1 MVWTEVP
8 GKSSE
13 IVMMHTDIRRAY
25 LHPPSKEEKYVE
37 LRLEMWSKECP
48 EYERLR
54 MSLYGTRD
62 AAANGTD
69 ACANV
74 LQEPCP
80 CSFYSRV
87 RGIKIVV
94 HGDDF
99 ISGGARHHLIWLEEV
114 MDKHVESKHT
124 VMGASSDLARSLVM
138 LSLVRARTRLLS

>member
-1 MVWTEVP
+1 
-8 GKSSE
+8 
-13 IVMMHTDIRRAY
+13 MHTDIRRGY
-25 LHPPSKEEKYVE
+25 FHPPSKEEKYVE

-69 ACANV
+69 AYANV

-114 MDKHVESKHT
+114 MDKLVESKHT
-124 VMGASSDLARSLVM
+124 VMGASSDLARSLAM
-138 LSLVRARTRLLS
+138 LSLVRARTMLLS

>member
-1 MVWTEVP
+1 
-8 GKSSE
+8 
-13 IVMMHTDIRRAY
+13 MHTDIRRGY
-25 LHPPSKEEKYVE
+25 FHPPSKEEKYVE

-62 AAANGTD
+62 AEANGTD
-69 ACANV
+69 AYANV

-99 ISGGARHHLIWLEEV
+99 ISDGARHHLIWLEKV
-114 MDKHVESKHT
+114 MDKLVESKHT
-124 VMGASSDLARSLVM
+124 VMGASSDLAR
-138 LSLVRARTRLLS
+138 